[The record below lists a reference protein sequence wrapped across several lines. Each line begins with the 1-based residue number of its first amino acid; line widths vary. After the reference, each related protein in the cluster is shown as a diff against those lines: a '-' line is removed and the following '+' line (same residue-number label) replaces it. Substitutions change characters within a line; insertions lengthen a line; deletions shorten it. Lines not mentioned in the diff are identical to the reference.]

1 MTSADALSP
10 ASQSENRCHFFY
22 CISAAAHQLI
32 RCITAVARGLPLS
45 HVAHLLPHG
54 GRSKRHSGVAYPLS
68 LEPSLPT
75 GLFRSES
82 GRQPSKKHYPT
93 QRLRRLHDTSAEE
106 RATTDSSARENLL
119 FSHQIR
125 GMRNMT
131 LALAPMPS
139 YRFGGAISLGEIF
152 PSQRHSFGMFFR
164 RYLSRAEARDGANW
178 PKFLSAL
185 SELHALR
192 CCCAICSIAKLAQKK
207 ERLCRCRRKKATE
220 SKLLTGRRKNHV
232 SHLDL
237 AMEGKEGTKAEA
249 VAAVARAKMQEDFI
263 VCA

>member
-1 MTSADALSP
+1 MSL
-10 ASQSENRCHFFY
+10 FY

-32 RCITAVARGLPLS
+32 RCITAVTRGLPLS

-82 GRQPSKKHYPT
+82 GRQPLTTYPA

-106 RATTDSSARENLL
+106 RATTHSSARENLL
-119 FSHQIR
+119 FSHRIR
-125 GMRNMT
+125 GMRNKT

-139 YRFGGAISLGEIF
+139 CRFVVQSHSLLWQKIF
-152 PSQRHSFGMFFR
+152 HHNVIPSACFFR
-164 RYLSRAEARDGANW
+164 RYLSRDEARDGANG

-192 CCCAICSIAKLAQKK
+192 CCCAICSIAKLAPKR
-207 ERLCRCRRKKATE
+207 ERLCRC
-220 SKLLTGRRKNHV
+220 
-232 SHLDL
+232 
-237 AMEGKEGTKAEA
+237 
-249 VAAVARAKMQEDFI
+249 
-263 VCA
+263 